1 MLCDYV
7 TNDRIN
13 LYHYRYSVADISL
26 MNSQQI
32 LNINKELTECISRAE
47 VEQQYQSLVDI
58 RISNIKLQRNMEKS
72 TVLLDQISKTQLNIN
87 NRLSNIELS
96 LTSKLDKA
104 EFSNVEAAVAKLELY
119 EDFRQTTL
127 TSLTSY
133 HEFDKAM
140 KTINAD
146 YKQQL
151 QNLFSTQA
159 SLEKQ
164 LLNKSSTLEVAAL
177 SKEIQKILSNL
188 ETCAQSSDVKQ
199 VRRC

>member
-1 MLCDYV
+1 
-7 TNDRIN
+7 
-13 LYHYRYSVADISL
+13 
-26 MNSQQI
+26 
-32 LNINKELTECISRAE
+32 
-47 VEQQYQSLVDI
+47 
-58 RISNIKLQRNMEKS
+58 MEKS

-133 HEFDKAM
+133 HEFEKAM

-199 VRRC
+199 DLTEHQLPSKAPLSALSQLVSRRHYEQAIHALGTAIDSKSSEEDAANLRRQLQ